1 MVYVFGIS
9 AIIRLVVIVFFYFAQ
24 NNEFQ
29 WYVADDEN
37 SFAKDGKLHVKPTLT
52 ADKIGNDQVE
62 HGHVHV
68 DGCTDQDKQHCD
80 RQAGGDVI
88 INPVRS
94 ARLRTHNS
102 FSFKYGRVEV
112 VAKIPQGDWLW
123 PGANRY

>member
-1 MVYVFGIS
+1 MYI
-9 AIIRLVVIVFFYFAQ
+9 FFYFAQ

-123 PGANRY
+123 PGTKR